1 MWRMRRPRRSGSSAS
16 TTRFGRTAVCSIEPR
31 KPLLQRAA
39 SREARGFRRE
49 PPAQRRRSEEG
60 TYFINITHYLDEAG
74 EMLPLPG
81 PARKLA
87 SFITLVI
94 EAATNSASADE
105 CESRVR
111 CRKRS
116 CRGTIRTVLPD
127 QSSEILWHCPVCGH
141 NGVIT
146 NWQNTKWNARRNVG

>member
-1 MWRMRRPRRSGSSAS
+1 
-16 TTRFGRTAVCSIEPR
+16 
-31 KPLLQRAA
+31 
-39 SREARGFRRE
+39 
-49 PPAQRRRSEEG
+49 
-60 TYFINITHYLDEAG
+60 
-74 EMLPLPG
+74 MLPLPG